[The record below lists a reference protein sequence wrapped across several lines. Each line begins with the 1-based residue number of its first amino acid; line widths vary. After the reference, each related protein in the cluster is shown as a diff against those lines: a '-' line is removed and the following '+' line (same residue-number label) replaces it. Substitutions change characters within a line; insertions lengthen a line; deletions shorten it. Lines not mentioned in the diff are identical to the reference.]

1 MQALKYTII
10 TLISL
15 VGLLFLFG
23 PEVIPDGFQP
33 QEILDKA
40 AESDVIIIFNS
51 GGWGNTPLEEAEDF
65 TPIIEGVQDTLNEW
79 GYKTVIIPYN
89 RTRDGFMG
97 RITAIKEFFSSFNF
111 SSEILANDVEF
122 LAEKLPGKKIIIA
135 GLSNGASFVNRSYQK
150 LAGDVKSS
158 VYAITV
164 GVPFWE
170 KPFESDNILQLDN
183 AGKDTLVNG
192 DASSLFSSLIK
203 TPFSKKFEAP
213 GHDYF
218 WSSADVNSKIVSF
231 LEDKFH

>member
-1 MQALKYTII
+1 MKYLII
-10 TLISL
+10 TPVVLLIL
-15 VGLLFLFG
+15 FFLFG

-51 GGWGNTPLEEAEDF
+51 GGWGNTPFKEAEDF
-65 TPIIEGVQDTLNEW
+65 TPIIEGVQDTLNEL

-97 RITAIKEFFSSFNF
+97 KMTAIKEFFSSFNF
-111 SSEILANDVEF
+111 SSEILANDVEL

-135 GLSNGASFVNRSYQK
+135 GLSNGASFVNRTYQK
-150 LAGDVKSS
+150 LSGEVKESIYVITAG
-158 VYAITV
+158 T
-164 GVPFWE
+164 PFWE
-170 KPFESDNILQLDN
+170 KPFESDNTLQLDN
-183 AGKDTLVNG
+183 AGKDTLVEG